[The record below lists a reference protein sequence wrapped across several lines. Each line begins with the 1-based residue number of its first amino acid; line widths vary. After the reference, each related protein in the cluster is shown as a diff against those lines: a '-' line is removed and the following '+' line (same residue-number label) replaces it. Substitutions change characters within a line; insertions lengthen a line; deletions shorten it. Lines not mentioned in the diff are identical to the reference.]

1 MAGSKA
7 QALKTKLKAE
17 LITQLEAQLAAARAA
32 HEAAAAAAT
41 HEESRAENDKD
52 TRGLEQSYLARGHAQ
67 RVGELENAVVV
78 TQTFAPRAFGEDDA
92 IALGALVDVDEDGKA
107 RRLWLAPHGGGI
119 ELAGGITVVTPTS
132 PLGTAL
138 VGKRVDDEIELGKRR
153 LTVNGLE

>member
-7 QALKTKLKAE
+7 TLKTE
-17 LITQLEAQLAAARAA
+17 LLTLLEAQLASARAA

-67 RVGELENAVVV
+67 RVGELENAVAV
-78 TQTFAPRAFGEDDA
+78 TQTFVPRSFGEGDA
-92 IALGALVDVDEDGKA
+92 IALGALVDIEDDGKPK
-107 RRLWLAPHGGGI
+107 RLFLAPHGGGI

-132 PLGTAL
+132 PLGRAL
-138 VGKRVDDEIELGKRR
+138 LGRRLDDEIEMGKRV
-153 LTVNGLE
+153 LLVNALE